1 MNITFKTLTVE
12 TFDDNLNGAV
22 KAKLKFKKNQVLED
36 NDASKLGDHL
46 RSFVVARIKS
56 GTIPFPEERSMMF
69 AMVKDSMHG
78 EISCLIKPESV
89 Q

>member
-1 MNITFKTLTVE
+1 MNINFKTLTVE

-22 KAKLKFKKNQVLED
+22 KAKLKFKKTQILKD
-36 NDASKLGDHL
+36 SDASKLGDHL
-46 RSFVVARIKS
+46 RTFVVDRIKN

-69 AMVKDSMHG
+69 AMVKDTMHG
-78 EISCLIKPESV
+78 EISCLIKPEAV